1 MKRNYLSYISILML
15 TAFLLSCGSKAD
27 NQETKEGAVPEEK
40 AEDDHGHENEV
51 ELSSIQYKAAEI
63 QLGKIE
69 ERELGQTI
77 KANGVLDVPPQN
89 LVSISVPFGGFLRS
103 TDLLQGSR
111 VKKGQLIATIQ
122 NPEYIQFQQ
131 DYLESKSQ
139 LEFLEA
145 EYKRQEEL
153 ASANINSKK
162 TLQKAKA
169 EYLSM
174 QARVQGLKAK
184 LQLININTASVENGN
199 FKSTV
204 SVHSP
209 INGYVTAVNVNI
221 GSFINPTDVLFR
233 IVDTEHLHA
242 ELTIYERDMPKLKIG
257 QRVRVYLSNDKKERL
272 AKVHLIG
279 REVSNERTITV
290 HCHLDDEDIS
300 LIPGTFL
307 TGIVETGATKVT
319 ALPDEAIVQNGTA
332 KVIFIANG
340 SRKEGN
346 ETVQLFKAV
355 EVTTGVAEGGF
366 TEVIL
371 PSEIDKTTTIV
382 TKGAYDLLAKMN
394 SGEEEGHGH

>member
-1 MKRNYLSYISILML
+1 MKRNYLSYIAILVVL
-15 TAFLLSCGSKAD
+15 TFIAACGSKA
-27 NQETKEGAVPEEK
+27 NKQENETPTEK
-40 AEDDHGHENEV
+40 TEPADHTHENEV
-51 ELSSIQYKAAEI
+51 ELTTVQYQSAGV
-63 QLGKIE
+63 QLGAIE

-139 LEFLEA
+139 LEYLEA

-153 ASANINSKK
+153 AAANINAKK

-169 EYLSM
+169 EFFSAK
-174 QARVQGLKAK
+174 ARVQGLKAK
-184 LQLININTASVENGN
+184 LQLININPASIENGN

-204 SVHSP
+204 SVYSP
-209 INGYVTAVNVNI
+209 ITGYVTAVNVNV
-221 GSFINPTDVLFR
+221 GSFVNPTDVLFK

-242 ELTIYERDMPKLKIG
+242 ELTVYEKDMPKLKIG
-257 QRVRVYLSNDKKERL
+257 QSVRVYLSNDKKERL

-279 REVSNERTITV
+279 REVSSERTITV
-290 HCHLDDEDIS
+290 HCHLEEEDIS

-307 TGIVETGATKVT
+307 TAIVETGAAKVT
-319 ALPDEAIVQNGTA
+319 SLPDEAIVQNGDI
-332 KVIFIANG
+332 KVIFISEG
-340 SRKEGN
+340 SKKEGS
-346 ETVQLFKAV
+346 ETVHTFKAV
-355 EVTTGVAEGGF
+355 NVTIGASNDGF

-371 PSEIDKTTTIV
+371 PTGFDQKV
-382 TKGAYDLLAKMN
+382 TVVIKGAFDILSKMN
-394 SGEEEGHGH
+394 SGDEAGHAH